1 MVLTGLHL
9 VYLDKAGEQLLSV
22 SVTGASPSTTLRLP
36 APATTLTPVI
46 GAADT
51 TLVRVDHRLVS
62 ITIDKL
68 TLLDTQLQADSS
80 VAIHSH
86 TADHNILLTLQ
97 RDGKVIRTV
106 DFLTSPT
113 ST

>member
-22 SVTGASPSTTLRLP
+22 SVTGTSPSTTLRLP
-36 APATTLTPVI
+36 APATSLTPVM

-62 ITIDKL
+62 ITIDRL
-68 TLLDTQLQADSS
+68 TLLDTQLQSDSS

-86 TADHNILLTLQ
+86 TADHNILLTLK
-97 RDGKVIRTV
+97 RDGKVI
-106 DFLTSPT
+106 
-113 ST
+113 